1 MPFLNAPAD
10 APFGPGFTLRLLIAR
25 LGYAERTARDV
36 EKLLRAVY
44 RELAV
49 QLSNELSA
57 PTRDTGRLAYLNE
70 FIAHAQA
77 RLAEVSTQAATL
89 ARTSSAAFGAT
100 ATEAI
105 LGQGNTLRA
114 SLGLPSRTL
123 LVNAARY
130 DLLVS
135 TLDIGGQPFQQW
147 WQDTARIGLQRMRST
162 VQQGIVLGTNSR
174 AIARQIIGQPQAWRG
189 RSLASMHAAQ
199 WHTAVRTTMTA
210 VQAQAT
216 LDSYRTMPDLVQ
228 SVVYSAILDH
238 RTSRICAALDGRRYA
253 ITDPNLPRPPQHPNC
268 RSDLVADIEPG
279 SGRRVT
285 FDGWLRA
292 QPPVVQDTVLGRGLG
307 DLYRAQRVALS
318 DLIDRER
325 QPLTLSQ
332 VRRRLGLPADPR

>member
-1 MPFLNAPAD
+1 MPFSNAPHD

-25 LGYAERTARDV
+25 MGYAERTVRDV
-36 EKLLRAVY
+36 EKLLREVY
-44 RELAV
+44 RSLAV
-49 QLSNELSA
+49 QLSTELAA
-57 PTRDTGRLAYLNE
+57 PSRDAGKLAYLNE
-70 FIAHAQA
+70 FMALAQS
-77 RLAEVSTQAATL
+77 RLSEVTTQAAAI

-114 SLGLPSRTL
+114 ALGLPSRTL

-130 DLLVS
+130 DVLVS
-135 TLDIGGQPFQQW
+135 TLDIGGQRFQDW
-147 WQDTARIGLQRMRST
+147 WQSTARTGLQRMRST

-174 AIARQIIGQPQAWRG
+174 VIARQIIGQPQAWRG
-189 RSLASMHAAQ
+189 RSLVSMHAAQ

-228 SVVYSAILDH
+228 SVIYSAILDH
-238 RTSRICAALDGRRYA
+238 STSRICAALDGTRYA
-253 ITDPNLPRPPQHPNC
+253 ITDPDLPRPPQHPNC
-268 RSDLVADIEPG
+268 RSDLIADIEPG

-285 FDGWLRA
+285 YDAWLRA
-292 QPPVVQDTVLGRGLG
+292 QPSVVQDTVLGRSLG
-307 DLYRAQRVALS
+307 TLYRAQRVALS
-318 DLIDRER
+318 DLIDQQR